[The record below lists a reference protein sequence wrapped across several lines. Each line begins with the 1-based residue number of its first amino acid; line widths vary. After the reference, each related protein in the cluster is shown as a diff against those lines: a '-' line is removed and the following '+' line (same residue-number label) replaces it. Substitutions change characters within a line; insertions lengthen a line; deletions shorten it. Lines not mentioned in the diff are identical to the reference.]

1 MKMPRPDGEDRAFF
15 LSVLPKDL
23 RIHVR
28 PMFGNDAAFVNGNM
42 FTGLFGKELFVRL
55 SVEDQAELLVEEGAS
70 RFAPM
75 KGRPMSDYIV
85 VPNAWRSNPKK
96 VGEWVAR
103 SLAWSSGLP
112 AKAPKK
118 SKS

>member
-1 MKMPRPDGEDRAFF
+1 
-15 LSVLPKDL
+15 
-23 RIHVR
+23 
-28 PMFGNDAAFVNGNM
+28 
-42 FTGLFGKELFVRL
+42 
-55 SVEDQAELLVEEGAS
+55 
-70 RFAPM
+70 M